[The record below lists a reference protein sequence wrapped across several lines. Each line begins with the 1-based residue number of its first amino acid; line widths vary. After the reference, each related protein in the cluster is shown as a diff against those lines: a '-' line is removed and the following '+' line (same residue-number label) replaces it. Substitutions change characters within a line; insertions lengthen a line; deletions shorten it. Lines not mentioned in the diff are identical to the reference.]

1 MAGVSTLGAAC
12 AREKKFHFDGL
23 GRSFSLSALPFFDD
37 RSQLPSSFAES
48 LRVFEILRLLV
59 RLSEPS
65 VGFTVRE
72 VRLDANVGRNDF
84 FESSSLSDGLLR
96 IFFAGDELR
105 VVFDIAEGR
114 SLGRVY
120 SMAGSAVTL
129 VVFPMGC
136 LVRCETSRLVLLLI
150 GSGLRVSS
158 VLLPAPRNITGL
170 SLLRKKSS
178 ISPLA
183 MLVML
188 LLRVEG
194 VWVKLSDVVPAL
206 AERPMLAPIE
216 LLLLPRDACRP

>member
-105 VVFDIAEGR
+105 VVFGIAEGS